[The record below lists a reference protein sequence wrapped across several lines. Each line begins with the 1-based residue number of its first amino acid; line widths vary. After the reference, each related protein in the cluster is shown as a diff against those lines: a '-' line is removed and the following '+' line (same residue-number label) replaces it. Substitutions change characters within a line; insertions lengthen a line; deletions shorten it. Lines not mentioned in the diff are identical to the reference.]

1 MLPKSH
7 FYLLYLISK
16 ISFVRRSFCRGEIC
30 KILTCQN
37 SFLFKTSAWL
47 SRRIFCNWNFKMQ
60 LLNARLQ
67 RRFIWWGFL
76 MFSGWTLSFS
86 GIYWVNGIYIYR
98 KYRTCFF
105 FSKSQK
111 LCSVTISQPHKV
123 VKHAETI
130 CRKFV
135 NELLFECVWLF
146 CWVGTQTLP
155 LK

>member
-76 MFSGWTLSFS
+76 IFSGWTLSFS
-86 GIYWVNGIYIYR
+86 GIYWVNGIYIY
-98 KYRTCFF
+98 TENIELA
-105 FSKSQK
+105 FSFRSHTNCVVSQYANLTK
-111 LCSVTISQPHKV
+111 WSNMLKQ
-123 VKHAETI
+123 
-130 CRKFV
+130 FV
-135 NELLFECVWLF
+135 ENL
-146 CWVGTQTLP
+146 
-155 LK
+155 